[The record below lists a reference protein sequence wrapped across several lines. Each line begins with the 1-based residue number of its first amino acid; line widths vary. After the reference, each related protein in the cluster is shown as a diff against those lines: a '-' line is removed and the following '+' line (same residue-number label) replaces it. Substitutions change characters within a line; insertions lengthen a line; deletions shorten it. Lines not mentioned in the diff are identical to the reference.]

1 MRRIVIGLC
10 AAMLVLG
17 ACGGKR
23 NRTKELESTFRQGL
37 KAVESAAK
45 QVESKRAEI
54 EKKAREQAKK

>member
-1 MRRIVIGLC
+1 
-10 AAMLVLG
+10 MLVLG